1 MPVHQTWQNNWS
13 CKLWIKYE
21 TLFFMDSIF
30 QRALQTEQSILALFR
45 RFQLEVL
52 RKSNLRF
59 KNHDC
64 HLLFTNTIEWVK
76 FTWQNL
82 SVMFKIVTDRSIFTV
97 WVISILLFTS
107 LKINLHYR
115 VYCSEIC
122 MWLEFTQNISHM
134 IRKQIFQC
142 IYYESLFWAIHQIL

>member
-1 MPVHQTWQNNWS
+1 MEKILNMILPGFHIS
-13 CKLWIKYE
+13 KSSYRYI
-21 TLFFMDSIF
+21 
-30 QRALQTEQSILALFR
+30 EQCIIVLFR
-45 RFQLEVL
+45 RSQPQVL

-64 HLLFTNTIEWVK
+64 HLLFTKAIEWVK

-82 SVMFKIVTDRSIFTV
+82 SLMLKIVTDRSIFTV
-97 WVISILLFTS
+97 RVLSILLFAS
-107 LKINLHYR
+107 PEINFHYS
-115 VYCSEIC
+115 VYYNKIC

-142 IYYESLFWAIHQIL
+142 IYYESLFWAIHQKL